1 MGRIKSTQYVA
12 AAGCQRYLRI
22 GCALFFHLLKDLCGL
37 FIVIQR
43 RFIVMFVRVKLMG
56 IL

>member
-12 AAGCQRYLRI
+12 GAACQRYLGI